1 MTNQKLRAA
10 VVSGGMI
17 ANFGHIPAYLSFS
30 DKVTIEATCDLNES
44 LASETARSNGISKV
58 FCDAGEML
66 KEIQPDIV
74 SICTPNATHKN
85 LVRQALEAGAN
96 VVCEKPLATNYSD
109 TVDLFS
115 YAKSKNLLLVA
126 CQTSRFKQEYFATK
140 EYIDQGLF
148 GTIYYAEINRIRR
161 RGIPTWGTFHQ
172 KIWSGGGAM
181 TDIGVHALDALLW
194 MIGSPKVISVS
205 GSSSAYIIQQERGV
219 VYDLAESGAFAGVNN
234 QRPFSPSECDVEEF
248 ASGMIRTEQGI
259 SINFKIAWAAN
270 LPNSSSFNILGSKT
284 GIKIPEMNIYSTL
297 GKNQIDSTPRLFGMG
312 IYDSKPF
319 PGHYYLIENVLDT
332 LRGEADLIVK
342 PEETMNVALAI
353 DLFYRSVERGKEVC
367 QSEV

>member
-1 MTNQKLRAA
+1 MTKQKLKAA

-17 ANFGHIPAYLSFS
+17 ANFGHIPAYLNFA
-30 DKVTIEATCDLNES
+30 DKVSVEAVCDLNEN
-44 LASETARSNGISKV
+44 LANETARLNGIPKV
-58 FCDAGEML
+58 FYNTGEML
-66 KEIQPDIV
+66 ETIQPDIV

-96 VVCEKPLATNYSD
+96 VICEKPLATNYAD

-115 YAKSKNLLLVA
+115 FAKSKNLVLVA

-181 TDIGVHALDALLW
+181 ADIGVHALDALFW
-194 MIGSPKVISVS
+194 MLGSPKVISVS
-205 GSSSAYIIQQERGV
+205 GNASANIIQQEKGV
-219 VYDLAESGAFAGVNN
+219 IYDLAESGAFAGVNN
-234 QRPFSPSECDVEEF
+234 RKPFSPSDCDVEEF
-248 ASGMIRTEQGI
+248 ASGMIRTEKGI

-284 GIKIPEMNIYSTL
+284 GITIPEMNLYSTL

-312 IYDSKPF
+312 IYDTKPF

-332 LRGEADLIVK
+332 LLGEADLIVK

-353 DLFYRSVERGKEVC
+353 DLFYRSIESGKEER